1 MTSDG
6 AELLKKIGQGD
17 EAALADFYR
26 LYEHR
31 LYRFIKSKLN
41 DSFEAADIL
50 NETFLEVWRKADTFE
65 GRSKV
70 STWLFGIA
78 YFKTVD
84 RLRKKKPMLIDED
97 NFPEIVDESP
107 DAMACLLSDE
117 RGAHVKHCLETLKA
131 PHRAVMELSFFEDL
145 PYHEI
150 ANIVDCPENTVKTRM
165 FHAKQAMKHCLQGRM
180 EEQS

>member
-1 MTSDG
+1 LISEGNET
-6 AELLKKIGQGD
+6 AF
-17 EAALADFYR
+17 ADFYR
-26 LYEHR
+26 LFESR

-84 RLRKKKPMLIDED
+84 KMRKQKFVLVDNDEFLD
-97 NFPEIVDESP
+97 IVDESD
-107 DAMACLLSDE
+107 DAMACLLTKE
-117 RGAHVKHCLETLKA
+117 RGAHVRHCLETLKL
-131 PHRAVMELSFFEDL
+131 PQRSVMELAFFEDMS
-145 PYHEI
+145 YGEI
-150 ANIVDCPENTVKTRM
+150 AKVVDCPENTVKTRV
-165 FHAKQAMKHCLQGRM
+165 FHAKQAMKNCLSNRLGGTV
-180 EEQS
+180 